1 MNKEERL
8 KERLKASLE
17 NERYSMSDKCYEVL
31 SDLIEYYTFKNRD
44 EFENFVYEEIEN
56 AFIYY
61 NSAFNYLQ
69 EEGIVNFEC
78 AISEGFGYDV
88 CSIASYYLEEEVF
101 DKLNELDFDIEDE
114 EEE

>member
-1 MNKEERL
+1 MNKEEKL
-8 KERLKASLE
+8 KEQLKASLE
-17 NERYSMSDKCYEVL
+17 NERYSMSDKCYDVL

-44 EFENFVYEEIEN
+44 EFENNVYEVVGE

-61 NSAFNYLQ
+61 SSAFNYLQ
-69 EEGIVNFEC
+69 EEGITNFEC

-101 DKLNELDFDIEDE
+101 DKINELDFDIEDE